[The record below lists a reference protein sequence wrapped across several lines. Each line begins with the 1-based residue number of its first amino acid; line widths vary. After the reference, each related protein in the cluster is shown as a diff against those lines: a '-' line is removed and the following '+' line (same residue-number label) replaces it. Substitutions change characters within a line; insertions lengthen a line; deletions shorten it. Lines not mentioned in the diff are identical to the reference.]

1 MSDSTEQQDAD
12 GDVMVPALALHMLQA
27 SMSSTQATVD
37 SLALMA
43 WEQVR
48 DLAHEA
54 LTFYHQVDKAADVV
68 TSRRMEYVLRTTPME
83 SWAQTHDHAR
93 SMVESMG
100 GTNPA
105 GTW

>member
-1 MSDSTEQQDAD
+1 
-12 GDVMVPALALHMLQA
+12 MVPALALHLLQA
-27 SMSSTQATVD
+27 SMSSTQATTD

-43 WEQVR
+43 WEHVR
-48 DLAHEA
+48 DMAHEA
-54 LTFYHQVDKAADVV
+54 LTFYHQVDKAADVS
-68 TSRRMEYVLRTTPME
+68 TTRQLEYVLRVTPVE

-100 GTNPA
+100 GMNPA